1 MNKDDQAMRKAVKDT
16 YGKLAT
22 ESRSCCDSPK
32 QGEMVKVYSGEDLSE
47 IPVEVLSSNCACG
60 NPIAL
65 ASLRPGQ
72 VVVDLGSG
80 AGLDIFLASKRIGP
94 EGRAYGIDATPEM
107 VWKARA
113 SAKRMGLENVEFR
126 LGEIEH
132 MPLPDFTADV
142 IISNCV
148 INLAPDK
155 TRVFREAF
163 RVLKPGGRLAI
174 SDRVLVKE
182 LPESSRDDPELWG
195 GCVAGAMLEESY
207 LALLHEAGFT
217 QVVVEERRLYSD
229 EEAME
234 FAQSMAEDKRAKGSV
249 ADVEVLYQAYKCIGN
264 DRIVAF
270 RPG

>member
-1 MNKDDQAMRKAVKDT
+1 MNKDNEDMRKAVKET
-16 YGKLAT
+16 YGRLAT
-22 ESRSCCDSPK
+22 ESRSCCDGPK
-32 QGEMVKVYSGEDLSE
+32 QSEMIRIYSDEDLSD
-47 IPVEVLSSNCACG
+47 IPEDVRSSNCACG
-60 NPIAL
+60 NPVAL
-65 ASLRPGQ
+65 ARLKSGQ

-80 AGLDIFLASKRIGP
+80 AGMDVFLASKKVGP
-94 EGRAYGIDATPEM
+94 EGKAFGIDATPEM

-155 TRVFREAF
+155 TLVFREAF

-195 GCVAGAMLEESY
+195 GCVAGAMLEGSY
-207 LALLHEAGFT
+207 LALLREAGFT
-217 QVVVEERRLYSD
+217 QVSVEERRLYSD

-234 FAQSMAEDKRAKGSV
+234 FAQSMAEEKRAKGSV
-249 ADVEVLYQAYKCIGN
+249 VDVEVLYQAYKCIAN

-270 RPG
+270 RPR